1 MCFREKESMS
11 VHRDSPRFL
20 EKPGIHRS
28 SWQAGRESREK
39 CVAAGISGRSLHW
52 TGQVTG
58 SGDGEKVEVRI
69 TPRQRSV

>member
-1 MCFREKESMS
+1 MCFREKENMS

-28 SWQAGRESREK
+28 SWQAGREFRK
-39 CVAAGISGRSLHW
+39 CVAAGIWGRSLHW
-52 TGQVTG
+52 TGQLPG

-69 TPRQRSV
+69 MPRQRSV